1 MADLNKKTVKP
12 IKVEKPDMNPER
24 SLKVNADVTSVSW
37 DKTTQGWKNGM
48 KNNFDSLNP
57 VSMAESIVGGDS
69 AQPAK
74 SSGGGSGDSAV
85 TAEKATPESKVK
97 LIKVNT
103 PAMPSTAIQHT
114 SKHFDIV
121 LAIDIHWTLIPPPP
135 SFMLIPL
142 PLPHPFIGIVFDI
155 MDYITINIPIPQF
168 ARNLMPSLP
177 KSIPMGGSIY
187 VHGRHKATTTTSVM
201 GVVIPFRHITSL
213 IPVYLIPFPQE
224 APHEG
229 EVYYGAQTVL
239 AQGSKMSGNQP
250 QQVLTCMGFPFGMTM
265 LPAMPDKPKKN
276 PLAYF
281 AFYNNFSSMYIQI
294 NTGGP
299 VLVGGAFVPHVY
311 TPGEMLM
318 RLAGMFLMRSLTKK
332 IGKMGA
338 NGLKKLNNNVLKK
351 APFNK
356 FKFANALSKKLCK
369 WGLEPVNFATGAMV
383 FEWDDFEV
391 QGSTPLKWRN
401 MWHSDRPYDF
411 GPLGNGVFNNHDLF
425 ILPEENNKFAGWM
438 HPYEN
443 IAMLIPAPEIG
454 EEMTY
459 FRDQKIWQ
467 YRPSSSIWVI
477 RKGTDIYT
485 YKRFHHVT
493 EGPIYK
499 VVRIEYGDGTIREY
513 EYEDRNIVL
522 KSIRDLKTGNSIE
535 TVIHPEHKKVT
546 EVYYCYKK
554 QRDLQVRYEYDDRG
568 NLIHVWD
575 IHKKAIVFEY
585 DGKNQVVKRTNR
597 NGMSYIWNYDKEG
610 RVVHTKGV
618 DGFMEGY
625 LNYNEE
631 EGFTEVIYP
640 KQNNKTERYYYDEN
654 FLVYKKIDGE
664 GGETWYD
671 FTAHNELKMIGTPEG
686 RVQGYTYDEMG
697 NIKIFHSPDGEEY
710 HYQYNEFGQVTARL
724 SPSGTSEMWSYDED
738 GRLISHTDA
747 AEDTVYYEY
756 AEGERLPEKNI
767 REHITIFYEYNQRGQ
782 LIQLTNTLGADQYWK
797 YDEYGR
803 LLAFSPKPLKRTL
816 WNRDKMGRVVEIN
829 EQGQLP
835 LKFRYDAY
843 DLPVYVT
850 DGRAEWLVSYTPMG
864 SLKRQVRR
872 NALTGKKE
880 QTLAFGYDAYENLM
894 SITNEK
900 GEVYSFERN
909 NNNEIIGE
917 TGFEGQKKF
926 FVRDK
931 DGLVTQRRTPHGKNI
946 FYEYDL
952 AGRITQTHYPD
963 GTWEAYQYDTSGLL
977 IKADNEDNSV
987 SFQRNRLGQVTNEKQ
1002 GEHAIQYEY
1011 NDQGKL
1017 IGLQS
1022 SLGAKIDY
1030 SYTDLGQLRRISAI
1044 AEDVALPWQMNLEVS
1059 RNGQMLSREMT
1070 GGLESTFEFDH
1081 LGIPV
1086 SQKVTV
1092 NKTTLNLHKEYKWGE
1107 GNRLLNILDRVT
1119 GGRTRFDYDE
1129 FGSLVAA
1136 EYSNGKVQ
1144 YKNPDA
1150 TGCPYE
1156 STRRT
1161 DRIYDK
1167 GGKLMRDKNW
1177 FYHYDEEGNL
1187 LLKSKRPINNVKSEH
1202 AEEQNDKHSY
1212 YKNIASDWLNS
1223 PKMPDEPHLPN
1234 VNEDP
1239 SIELQNPEWE
1249 SGDWA
1254 YFWNA
1259 NGMLARVKRPNGKE
1273 VSFEYDALGRRT
1285 FKIGSNKITRYIW
1298 DGNVLLH
1305 EWSYNAED
1313 HPVTVVDDDG
1323 NVIAGKEPVEN
1334 IVTWVYDLA
1343 NFNPS
1348 AKIENGNTYS
1358 IISDYLGT
1366 PILAY
1371 DEKGEKVWERELDIY
1386 GKIIHETNH
1395 FIPFTYQGQ
1404 YYDEEIELAYN
1415 RFRYY
1420 SPESGRYI
1428 QKDKIGIVGG
1438 LQLYSYVWDV
1448 NKLLDKFGLFPE
1460 YYDLDELGRPTGG
1473 FAEVTQS
1480 SIGTGSSASNSISP
1494 PGWLGGEHPYH
1505 QQRGHLIANNH
1516 GGSGTDP
1523 KNLVTITDG
1532 TNHPGMTKYENII
1545 TNHVNADPNNK
1556 VLVEVTPIY
1565 NGDEL
1570 IPEKIKMFAIDQ
1582 DGNVIVDQ
1590 EINNGL
1596 RQNTKCCV

>member
-12 IKVEKPDMNPER
+12 IKVAKPDMNPDR
-24 SLKVNADVTSVSW
+24 SWKVNADVTSVSW

-57 VSMAESIVGGDS
+57 VSMAKSIAGGDS
-69 AQPAK
+69 GQPAK
-74 SSGGGSGDSAV
+74 SSGGGGGSAV
-85 TAEKATPESKVK
+85 TAEKAAPESKVK

-155 MDYITINIPIPQF
+155 MDYITITIPIPQF

-177 KSIPMGGSIY
+177 ESIPMGGSIY

-201 GVVIPFRHITSL
+201 GVLIPFRHITSL
-213 IPVYLIPFPQE
+213 IPVYIIPFPQE

-229 EVYYGAQTVL
+229 EVYYGSQTVL

-332 IGKMGA
+332 IGKLGA
-338 NGLKKLNNNVLKK
+338 NGLKKLNNSVLKK

-356 FKFANALSKKLCK
+356 FKFANALSKRLCK
-369 WGLEPVNFATGAMV
+369 WGLEPVNLATGAMV
-383 FEWDDFEV
+383 FEWDDFEIR
-391 QGSTPLKWRN
+391 GSTALKWRN
-401 MWHSDRPYDF
+401 VWHSDRPYDF

-425 ILPEENNKFAGWM
+425 ILPEEEDKFAGWM
-438 HPYEN
+438 HPDEN

-454 EEMTY
+454 EEMIY

-485 YKRFHHVT
+485 YQRLHHIS
-493 EGPIYK
+493 EGTIYK
-499 VVRIEYGDGTIREY
+499 VIRIEYGDGTIREY

-522 KSIRDLKTGNSIE
+522 KSIKDVKSGCSIE
-535 TVIHPEHKKVT
+535 TIIHPEYKKVT

-554 QRDLQVRYEYDDRG
+554 QRDLQVRYDYDERG
-568 NLIHVWD
+568 NLTHVWD
-575 IHKKAIVFEY
+575 IHKKAIVFHY
-585 DGKNQVVKRTNR
+585 DGENHVVRRTNR
-597 NGMSYIWNYDKEG
+597 NGMSYQWEYDKKG
-610 RVVHTKGV
+610 RVIHTKGT
-618 DGFMEGY
+618 DGYMEGQLHY
-625 LNYNEE
+625 HDE
-631 EGFTEVIYP
+631 EGYTEVIYP
-640 KQNNKTERYYYDEN
+640 KQNNKTEEYHYDEN
-654 FLVYKKIDGE
+654 FLVYKKVDGE

-671 FTAHNELKMIGTPEG
+671 YTAHNELKMIGTPEG

-697 NIKIFHSPDGEEY
+697 NIKIYHSPDGEEY
-710 HYQYNEFGQVTARL
+710 HYQYNEFGQVTARF
-724 SPSGTSEMWSYDED
+724 SPSGISETWSYDED
-738 GRLISHTDA
+738 GRLISHTNA
-747 AEDTVYYEY
+747 AEESVYYEY
-756 AEGERLPEKNI
+756 IEKERLPEKRI
-767 REHITIFYEYNQRGQ
+767 RENIVTSYEYNKRGQ
-782 LIQLTNTLGADQYWK
+782 LIQLTNTIGTEQYWK

-803 LLAFSPKPLKRTL
+803 LLVFSPKPLKRVL
-816 WNRDKMGRVVEIN
+816 WNRDEMGRVVEVN
-829 EQGQLP
+829 EPGQLP
-835 LKFRYDAY
+835 LKLRYDSY
-843 DLPVYVT
+843 DLPVYAT
-850 DGRAEWLVSYTPMG
+850 DGRAEWLMSYTPMG

-872 NALTGKKE
+872 NAQTHKKE
-880 QTLAFGYDAYENLM
+880 ETLAFGYDAYENLM
-894 SITNEK
+894 NITNEK
-900 GEVYSFERN
+900 GEIYSFERN
-909 NNNEIIGE
+909 NNNDIIGE
-917 TGFEGQKKF
+917 TGFDGQKKYF
-926 FVRDK
+926 IRDK
-931 DGLVTQRRTPHGKNI
+931 DGLVTQRRTPHGNNI

-977 IKADNEDNSV
+977 VNADNENSSV
-987 SFQRNRLGQVTNEKQ
+987 AFQRNRLGQVISEKQ
-1002 GEHAIQYEY
+1002 GDHSIQYEY
-1011 NDQGKL
+1011 DSQGRL

-1022 SLGAKIDY
+1022 SIGAKIDY
-1030 SYTDLGQLRRISAI
+1030 SYTDLGRLSNISATT
-1044 AEDVALPWQMNLEVS
+1044 ADVALPWQMNLEIS

-1070 GGLESTFEFDH
+1070 GGLESIFEFDH
-1081 LGIPV
+1081 LGVPI
-1086 SQKVTV
+1086 SQRIIV
-1092 NKTTLNLHKEYKWGE
+1092 NKTNTDFHKDYYWGE

-1119 GGRTRFDYDE
+1119 GGRTRFDYDA

-1136 EYSNGKVQ
+1136 EYSKGRVQ

-1150 TGCPYE
+1150 TGCLYE

-1177 FYHYDEEGNL
+1177 FYHYDDEGNL
-1187 LLKSKRPINNVKSEH
+1187 LLKSKRTINNVKSEH
-1202 AEEQNDKHSY
+1202 AEENSNTHPY

-1223 PKMPDEPHLPN
+1223 PKIPDNTDLPN
-1234 VNEDP
+1234 VHENP
-1239 SIELQNPEWE
+1239 STELQNQEWYP
-1249 SGDWA
+1249 GDWA
-1254 YFWNA
+1254 YSWNP
-1259 NGMLARVKRPNGKE
+1259 NGMLAKVKRPDGKE

-1285 FKIGSNKITRYIW
+1285 AKIGINKITRYIW

-1305 EWSYNAED
+1305 EWSYDTED
-1313 HPVTVVDDDG
+1313 HPVTIVDDDG
-1323 NVIAGKEPVEN
+1323 NVIAGKELVEN
-1334 IVTWVYDLA
+1334 AVTWVYDLT
-1343 NFNPS
+1343 NFNPT
-1348 AKIENGNTYS
+1348 AKIENGKTYS

-1386 GKIIHETNH
+1386 GKIINETNH
-1395 FIPFTYQGQ
+1395 FIPFIYQGQ

-1420 SPESGRYI
+1420 SPENGRYI
-1428 QKDKIGIVGG
+1428 QKDKIGIGGG

-1473 FAEVTQS
+1473 FAEVTKAT
-1480 SIGTGSSASNSISP
+1480 IGTGTSASSSINP

-1582 DGNVIVDQ
+1582 DGKVIVDQ
-1590 EINNGL
+1590 EIDNGL

>member
-1 MADLNKKTVKP
+1 MADLNKKTVKT
-12 IKVEKPDMNPER
+12 IKVEKPNMNPDR
-24 SLKVNADVTSVSW
+24 SIKVNADVTSGSW

-48 KNNFDSLNP
+48 KNNVDSLNP
-57 VSMAESIVGGDS
+57 VSMAKSIAGGDS

-74 SSGGGSGDSAV
+74 SSGGGGGDSAV

-155 MDYITINIPIPQF
+155 MDYITITIPIPQF

-177 KSIPMGGSIY
+177 ESIPMGGSIY

-229 EVYYGAQTVL
+229 EVYYGSQTVL

-332 IGKMGA
+332 IGKLGA
-338 NGLKKLNNNVLKK
+338 NGLKKLNNSVLKK

-356 FKFANALSKKLCK
+356 FKFANALSKKLCH

-383 FEWDDFEV
+383 FEWDDFEI
-391 QGSTPLKWRN
+391 QGSTSLKWRN
-401 MWHSDRPYDF
+401 IWHSDRPYDF

-438 HPYEN
+438 HPSEN

-459 FRDQKIWQ
+459 FRDHKIWQ

-493 EGPIYK
+493 EGVIYK
-499 VVRIEYGDGTIREY
+499 VIRIEYGDGTIREY
-513 EYEDRNIVL
+513 EYEDRNIIL
-522 KSIRDLKTGNSIE
+522 KSIKDMKSGFRIE
-535 TVIHPEHKKVT
+535 TVIHPEYKKVT

-554 QRDLQVRYEYDDRG
+554 QRDLQVRYDYDDRG

-575 IHKKAIVFEY
+575 IHKKAIAFEY
-585 DGKNQVVKRTNR
+585 DGNNHVVKRTNR

-618 DGFMEGY
+618 DGFMEGR
-625 LNYNEE
+625 LNYNED

-654 FLVYKKIDGE
+654 FLVYKKVDGE

-671 FTAHNELKMIGTPEG
+671 FTANNELKMIGTPEG

-697 NIKIFHSPDGEEY
+697 NIKIFHSFDGEEY
-710 HYQYNEFGQVTARL
+710 HYQYNEFGQVIARF
-724 SPSGTSEMWSYDED
+724 SPSGSSETWSYDED
-738 GRLISHTDA
+738 GRLISHTNA
-747 AEDTVYYEY
+747 AEESVYYEY
-756 AEGERLPEKNI
+756 AERERLPERSI
-767 REHITIFYEYNQRGQ
+767 REHITTSYEYNLKGQ
-782 LIQLTNTLGADQYWK
+782 LIQLTNTMGTEQYWK

-803 LLAFSPKPLKRTL
+803 LLVFSPNPLNRIL
-816 WNRDKMGRVVEIN
+816 WNRDKMGRVVEVN

-835 LKFRYDAY
+835 LKLRYDAY
-843 DLPVYVT
+843 DLPVYAT
-850 DGRAEWLVSYTPMG
+850 DGRAEWLMSYTPMG
-864 SLKRQVRR
+864 SLKRQIRR
-872 NALTGKKE
+872 NALTSKKE

-900 GEVYSFERN
+900 GEIYSFERN

-931 DGLVTQRRTPHGKNI
+931 DGLVTQRRTPQGNNI

-977 IKADNEDNSV
+977 VNADNENSSV
-987 SFQRNRLGQVTNEKQ
+987 AFQRNKLGLVTSEKQ
-1002 GEHAIQYEY
+1002 GEHSIEYEY
-1011 NDQGKL
+1011 DNQGNL
-1017 IGLQS
+1017 VGLKS
-1022 SLGAKIDY
+1022 SLGAEIDY
-1030 SYTDLGQLRRISAI
+1030 SYNDFGQLRTVTATNRNIEI
-1044 AEDVALPWQMNLEVS
+1044 PWQMSLQIS
-1059 RNGQMLSREMT
+1059 RNGQMYSREMT
-1070 GGLESTFEFDH
+1070 GGVESTFELDH
-1081 LGIPV
+1081 IGMPV

-1092 NKTTLNLHKEYKWGE
+1092 NKNNTTFHKDYDWGA
-1107 GNRLLNILDRVT
+1107 GNRLLHTLDRVT
-1119 GGRTRFDYDE
+1119 GGRTRFDYNA
-1129 FGSLVAA
+1129 FGSLVTA
-1136 EYSNGKVQ
+1136 EYSTGEVQ

-1150 TGCPYE
+1150 TGCLYE
-1156 STRRT
+1156 SAKRT
-1161 DRIYDK
+1161 DRIYNK
-1167 GGKLMRDKNW
+1167 GGQLMRDKNW
-1177 FYHYDEEGNL
+1177 FYHYDDEGYL
-1187 LLKSKRPINNVKSEH
+1187 LLKSKRPINNVKPERTEDSNNTH
-1202 AEEQNDKHSY
+1202 PY
-1212 YKNIASDWLNS
+1212 YKTIASDWLSN
-1223 PKMPDEPHLPN
+1223 PKMPDGADLPN
-1234 VNEDP
+1234 VNEEI
-1239 SIELQNPEWE
+1239 STEVQNQEWF

-1254 YFWNA
+1254 YSWTA
-1259 NGMLARVKRPNGKE
+1259 SGMLAKVKRPDGKE
-1273 VSFEYDALGRRT
+1273 ISFEYDALGRRT
-1285 FKIGSNKITRYIW
+1285 SKIGLKKITRYIW

-1305 EWSYNAED
+1305 EWSYDAEED
-1313 HPVTVVDDDG
+1313 PVTVVDDEG
-1323 NVIAGKEPVEN
+1323 NLIIGKEPVEN
-1334 IVTWVYDLA
+1334 VVTWVYERG
-1343 NFNPS
+1343 NHVPS
-1348 AKIENGNTYS
+1348 AKIEDGRKAS
-1358 IISDYLGT
+1358 IILDYIGR
-1366 PILAY
+1366 PVQAY
-1371 DEKGEKVWERELDIY
+1371 DEDGSLIWSAEYDIFGKVRVLKG
-1386 GKIIHETNH
+1386 NQH
-1395 FIPFTYQGQ
+1395 FIPFRQLGQ
-1404 YYDEEIELAYN
+1404 YEDLELAGLYYN

-1420 SPESGRYI
+1420 DSENGRYI
-1428 QKDKIGIVGG
+1428 SKDPIGFASGEPNFYGYVDDSNRKVDILGLMPFDPKPITSGSVFRGVKSGQAPFFPSSGDIAHFKNTGTMPGLSTKPKLNSQATKFFEKIGVKDI
-1438 LQLYSYVWDV
+1438 LEIDSE
-1448 NKLLDKFGLFPE
+1448 KL
-1460 YYDLDELGRPTGG
+1460 
-1473 FAEVTQS
+1473 
-1480 SIGTGSSASNSISP
+1480 SN
-1494 PGWLGGEHPYH
+1494 LE
-1505 QQRGHLIANNH
+1505 
-1516 GGSGTDP
+1516 
-1523 KNLVTITDG
+1523 
-1532 TNHPGMTKYENII
+1532 II
-1545 TNHVNADPNNK
+1545 
-1556 VLVEVTPIY
+1556 
-1565 NGDEL
+1565 
-1570 IPEKIKMFAIDQ
+1570 Q
-1582 DGNVIVDQ
+1582 DGKEHASVKPTDDYLAR
-1590 EINNGL
+1590 NNMSMAEALDDWNAKGESHPL
-1596 RQNTKCCV
+1596 SVELSKAATYK